1 MQSKFPNENNNS
13 SPPVKVLTDR
23 TRQSTAMNSIII
35 TIIIAITMVI
45 IKVITM
51 VIIATI
57 TVPFLFILNL
67 FLIVFTWY
75 YLRTIW

>member
-1 MQSKFPNENNNS
+1 
-13 SPPVKVLTDR
+13 
-23 TRQSTAMNSIII
+23 MNSIII